1 MEAGVSLEERL
12 VLEFAEA
19 SGLSFL
25 GLLLGLAL
33 CLFGLGFLVL
43 LFDGGL
49 YGAKL
54 EELLLLVSL
63 LSVGQPLLL
72 LGGGEEEKR

>member
-1 MEAGVSLEERL
+1 M
-12 VLEFAEA
+12 
-19 SGLSFL
+19 SFL
-25 GLLLGLAL
+25 GLLLGLS
-33 CLFGLGFLVL
+33 LFLFVRGFLVL

-63 LSVGQPLLL
+63 PSVGLPPLL
-72 LGGGEEEKR
+72 LGGEEEEEQ